1 MKLTGENRLGH
12 QWVTGQGALLES
24 RNAVTGETVWQGHM
38 ASPAQ
43 VDEAVRQSRE
53 AFRGWRRMPL
63 EERIG
68 ILNRWADV
76 LKSHSEELA
85 TLIGRETGKPLWES
99 RTEVAAMIGKV
110 PLSIQAYHERT
121 GYKESDVAAGHAI
134 LQHRPHGVVA
144 VFGPYNFPGHLPN
157 GHIVP
162 ALLAGNTVVFKPSEQ
177 TPAVAEFM
185 VRLWDETGLPEG
197 VLSLVQGERETGIA
211 LANHPDIDGL
221 FFTGSSATGHA
232 IHKAFSG
239 HPEKILALEMGGNNP
254 LIVEPVKARA
264 GAIHHVLFSA
274 FVSAG
279 QRCTCARRLLVQA
292 GTEGDALLEDIVR
305 AAGQLRV
312 GAWNA
317 DPQPFMGGL
326 ISARAGEAIL
336 AAQKRL
342 VELGGNLLL
351 ESRPLE
357 NNTALLTPGIV
368 DVTAIRD
375 LPDEEY
381 FGPLLQVQRY
391 HTFEEALEL
400 ANRTRYGLAAGL
412 ISDDRKRFEMFMEE
426 IRAGIVNWNKPLTG
440 ASSAAPFGGIGA
452 SGNHR
457 PSAYY
462 AADYCAW
469 PMASLVDDT
478 ARAPE
483 NLSPGM
489 TL

>member
-1 MKLTGENRLGH
+1 
-12 QWVTGQGALLES
+12 
-24 RNAVTGETVWQGHM
+24 
-38 ASPAQ
+38 
-43 VDEAVRQSRE
+43 
-53 AFRGWRRMPL
+53 
-63 EERIG
+63 
-68 ILNRWADV
+68 
-76 LKSHSEELA
+76 
-85 TLIGRETGKPLWES
+85 
-99 RTEVAAMIGKV
+99 
-110 PLSIQAYHERT
+110 
-121 GYKESDVAAGHAI
+121 
-134 LQHRPHGVVA
+134 
-144 VFGPYNFPGHLPN
+144 
-157 GHIVP
+157 
-162 ALLAGNTVVFKPSEQ
+162 
-177 TPAVAEFM
+177 
-185 VRLWDETGLPEG
+185 
-197 VLSLVQGERETGIA
+197 
-211 LANHPDIDGL
+211 
-221 FFTGSSATGHA
+221 
-232 IHKAFSG
+232 
-239 HPEKILALEMGGNNP
+239 
-254 LIVEPVKARA
+254 
-264 GAIHHVLFSA
+264 
-274 FVSAG
+274 
-279 QRCTCARRLLVQA
+279 
-292 GTEGDALLEDIVR
+292 
-305 AAGQLRV
+305 
-312 GAWNA
+312 
-317 DPQPFMGGL
+317 MGGL

-342 VELGGNLLL
+342 VDLGGNLLL

-391 HTFEEALEL
+391 HTFEEALAL